1 MEQDELLKRVLMM
14 QRLQGMESEPISA
27 EDPYASMEK
36 DQLISMIHFL
46 VKREDERAQ
55 ENQELKD
62 MVKEL
67 RDTHKQDIK
76 TQSNLMKSID
86 RLTNQVADLSTQNKT
101 LQQKVNDLLSQISV
115 GNKVRFGS
123 TSQKGTKKN
132 TAPVQDREKDKD
144 DFDGTNGAAMSSNQQ
159 ADASL
164 AEETDSAEQPQKS
177 FEYRK
182 GMKYQTMF
190 ADNRIVHESDA
201 NLLPE
206 GATIIKSVY
215 ESTYEQV
222 SYIVQHDY
230 EMIIYKDKDGIM
242 RKGYFP
248 KVSAESENE
257 TVIDRFPG
265 THASCSLLANLVFNK
280 YHMNTPVYREMVR
293 LLNNKMNV
301 SRNTVYNWF
310 VKGSDHLKKVLPV
323 LKEKLLAKGAVV
335 NCDET
340 WCRVKVAGK
349 YGKKYI
355 WCMVNKEAKVAVYFY
370 DDGSRGRQV
379 LRDFLGNTEIDAL
392 QSDGFN
398 VYMYLDKELV
408 DVDHLCCL
416 AHARAKFKYAQ
427 EQGKD
432 ADAEYFI
439 SNIGRL
445 YDLEEQYRLRHLTAQ
460 QIQQERQGEQ
470 TSKIIQ
476 KIRLRLDK
484 LLADTSGMR
493 GELMNKALNYLK
505 SFWNQLILYVK
516 DGRYS
521 IDNSLAERTL
531 RPMTVERKNSLTF
544 GSHDGAEVSV
554 IYHTFIETCK
564 MCGVSTL
571 EYFKEF
577 FNAAIK
583 RVQFQMYLRNV
594 EREQLRIISKA
605 IMQGRTDYERS
616 AMPLCLQRICYR

>member
-1 MEQDELLKRVLMM
+1 MEKDELLKRVLMM
-14 QRLQGMESEPISA
+14 QRLQGMETEPISA

-62 MVKEL
+62 MVKDL
-67 RDTHKQDIK
+67 RDTHKQDVK

-86 RLTNQVADLSTQNKT
+86 RLSNQVADLTTQNKT
-101 LQQKVNDLLSQISV
+101 LQLKVNDLLSQISV
-115 GNKVRFGS
+115 GNKIRFGS
-123 TSQKGTKKN
+123 TSQKGTKK
-132 TAPVQDREKDKD
+132 TVAPVQDREKDKD
-144 DFDGTNGAAMSSNQQ
+144 EFDGTNGAAMSSNQE
-159 ADASL
+159 ADAAP
-164 AEETDSAEQPQKS
+164 AEDAGSTEQPQKS

-190 ADNRIVHESDA
+190 ADNRIVHESDR

-206 GATIIKSVY
+206 GATYIRSEYKSSY
-215 ESTYEQV
+215 DQI

-230 EMIIYKDKDGIM
+230 EIIIYKDKNGDM
-242 RKGYFP
+242 QKGYFP
-248 KVSAESENE
+248 KVSAETENE
-257 TVIDRFPG
+257 AVIDRFPG

-310 VKGSDHLKKVLPV
+310 VKGSEHLKKVLPV

-340 WCRVKVAGK
+340 WCRVKVNGK

-370 DDGSRGRQV
+370 DDGSRGRKV
-379 LRDFLGNTEIDAL
+379 LRDFLGETEISAL

-439 SNIGRL
+439 TSIGRL
-445 YDLEEQYRLRHLTAQ
+445 YDLEEQYRLRHLTPQ

-476 KIRLRLDK
+476 EMRQRLDK

-493 GELMNKALNYLK
+493 GYLMHKALNYLK
-505 SFWNQLILYVK
+505 SFWNQLILYLK

-577 FNAAIK
+577 F
-583 RVQFQMYLRNV
+583 
-594 EREQLRIISKA
+594 KA
-605 IMQGRTDYERS
+605 IMQGRTDYEN
-616 AMPLCLQRICYR
+616 MLPMTIGIKK

>member
-14 QRLQGMESEPISA
+14 QRLQGMETEPISA
-27 EDPYASMEK
+27 EDPYASMDK

-46 VKREDERAQ
+46 VEREDERAQ
-55 ENQELKD
+55 ENRELKD

-67 RDTHKQDIK
+67 RDTHKQDVK
-76 TQSNLMKSID
+76 TQTNLMKSID
-86 RLTNQVADLSTQNKT
+86 KLTNQVADLTTQNKS

-123 TSQKGTKKN
+123 KSQKGIRKN
-132 TAPVQDREKDKD
+132 AAPVQYREKDKD
-144 DFDGTNGAAMSSNQQ
+144 DFDGTNGAAISSASQ
-159 ADASL
+159 AGTIS
-164 AEETDSAEQPQKS
+164 TDSEPADQPQKS
-177 FEYRK
+177 YENRI
-182 GMKYQTMF
+182 GLKYQTMN
-190 ADNRIVHESDA
+190 ADNRIVHESDVT
-201 NLLPE
+201 LLPA
-206 GATIIKSVY
+206 GSTVIKSVF

-230 EMIIYKDKDGIM
+230 EMIIYKDKDGVM

-248 KVSAESENE
+248 KAEESAE
-257 TVIDRFPG
+257 IDRIPG

-310 VKGSDHLKKVLPV
+310 AKGSEYLKKVLPI
-323 LKEKLLAKGAVV
+323 LKERLLAKGAVV

-370 DDGSRGRQV
+370 DDGKRGRKV
-379 LRDFLGNTEIDAL
+379 LRDFLGGTQIDAL

-416 AHARAKFKYAQ
+416 AHARAKFKYAL

-432 ADAEYFI
+432 EEAEYFI
-439 SNIGRL
+439 RNIGRL
-445 YDLEEQYRLRHLTAQ
+445 YDLEEQYRLRHLTSE
-460 QIQQERQGEQ
+460 QIQQERQGEKTAKVISQ
-470 TSKIIQ
+470 
-476 KIRLRLDK
+476 IRQRLDK
-484 LLADTSGMR
+484 LLADGNGMR
-493 GELMNKALNYLK
+493 GDLMQKALNYLK
-505 SFWNQLILYVK
+505 SFWDQLILYLK
-516 DGRYS
+516 DGRYC

-544 GSHDGAEVSV
+544 GSHAGAKVSV

-577 FNAAIK
+577 F
-583 RVQFQMYLRNV
+583 
-594 EREQLRIISKA
+594 KA
-605 IMQGRTDYERS
+605 ITQGRTDYEN
-616 AMPLCLQRICYR
+616 MLPMTIGIKK

>member
-1 MEQDELLKRVLMM
+1 MEKDKLLKRVLMM
-14 QRLQGMESEPISA
+14 QRLQGMETEPISA

-67 RDTHKQDIK
+67 RDTHKQDVKTQASLLK

-86 RLTNQVADLSTQNKT
+86 NLTNQVSDLTTQNKS

-123 TSQKGTKKN
+123 KSQKGIKKN
-132 TAPVQDREKDKD
+132 AVPVQDREKDKD
-144 DFDGTNGAAMSSNQQ
+144 DFDGTNGTAMSSTFQ
-159 ADASL
+159 ADAATVD
-164 AEETDSAEQPQKS
+164 AETEPAEQSQKS
-177 FEYRK
+177 YENRK
-182 GMKYQTMF
+182 GLKYQTMN
-190 ADNRIVHESDA
+190 ADRREIHESDR

-206 GATIIKSVY
+206 GATYLWSEYKSSY
-215 ESTYEQV
+215 DQV

-230 EMIIYKDKDGIM
+230 EIIVYKDKNGKM
-242 RKGYFP
+242 CCGYFP
-248 KVSAESENE
+248 KADEPS
-257 TVIDRFPG
+257 VIDCFPG
-265 THASCSLLANLVFNK
+265 THASSSLLANLVFNK

-293 LLNNKMNV
+293 LLNNRMNM

-310 VKGSDHLKKVLPV
+310 VKGSKHLNKVLPV

-340 WCRVKVAGK
+340 WCRVKVKGK

-370 DDGSRGRQV
+370 DDGSRGRKV
-379 LRDFLGNTEIDAL
+379 LRDFLGETKIDAL

-398 VYMYLDKELV
+398 VYMYLDNELV
-408 DVDHLCCL
+408 DVDHLCCF
-416 AHARAKFKYAQ
+416 AHARAKFQYAF

-439 SNIGRL
+439 RLIGWL
-445 YDLEEQYRLRHLTAQ
+445 YDQEEQYRLRHLTPE
-460 QIQQERQGEQ
+460 QIRKERQGEKTAKVISQ
-470 TSKIIQ
+470 
-476 KIRLRLDK
+476 IRQRLDK
-484 LLADTSGMR
+484 LLADGNGMR
-493 GELMNKALNYLK
+493 GDLMQKALNYLN
-505 SFWNQLILYVK
+505 SFWNQLILYLK
-516 DGRYS
+516 DGRYN

-544 GSHDGAEVSV
+544 GSHAGAKVSV

-577 FNAAIK
+577 F
-583 RVQFQMYLRNV
+583 
-594 EREQLRIISKA
+594 KA
-605 IMQGRTDYERS
+605 IMQGRKDYEN
-616 AMPLCLQRICYR
+616 MLPMTIGIKK

>member
-1 MEQDELLKRVLMM
+1 MEKDELLKRVLMM
-14 QRLQGMESEPISA
+14 QRLQGMETEPV
-27 EDPYASMEK
+27 K
-36 DQLISMIHFL
+36 D
-46 VKREDERAQ
+46 
-55 ENQELKD
+55 
-62 MVKEL
+62 L
-67 RDTHKQDIK
+67 RDTHKQDVK
-76 TQSNLMKSID
+76 TQTNLLKSID
-86 RLTNQVADLSTQNKT
+86 RLTNQVADLTTQNKT

-123 TSQKGTKKN
+123 TSQKGTKKKA
-132 TAPVQDREKDKD
+132 APVQDREKDKD

-159 ADASL
+159 TDA
-164 AEETDSAEQPQKS
+164 APA
-177 FEYRK
+177 
-182 GMKYQTMF
+182 
-190 ADNRIVHESDA
+190 
-201 NLLPE
+201 E

-379 LRDFLGNTEIDAL
+379 LRDFLGKTEIDAL

-445 YDLEEQYRLRHLTAQ
+445 YDLEEQYRLRHLTPQ
-460 QIQQERQGEQ
+460 QILQERQGEQ
-470 TSKIIQ
+470 TTKIIQ
-476 KIRLRLDK
+476 RIRQRLDK
-484 LLADTSGMR
+484 LLADTSSMR
-493 GELMNKALNYLK
+493 GDLMNKALNYLK
-505 SFWNQLILYVK
+505 SFWNQLILYLK

-577 FNAAIK
+577 F
-583 RVQFQMYLRNV
+583 
-594 EREQLRIISKA
+594 KA
-605 IMQGRTDYERS
+605 IMQGRTDYEN
-616 AMPLCLQRICYR
+616 MLPMTIGIKK

>member
-1 MEQDELLKRVLMM
+1 MEKDELLKRVLMM
-14 QRLQGMESEPISA
+14 QRLQGMETEPVSA

-62 MVKEL
+62 MVKDL
-67 RDTHKQDIK
+67 RDTHKQDVK
-76 TQSNLMKSID
+76 TQSNLMESIN
-86 RLTNQVADLSTQNKT
+86 RLTNQVSDLTTQNKA

-123 TSQKGTKKN
+123 TSQKGIKKN
-132 TAPVQDREKDKD
+132 AAPVQDREKDKD
-144 DFDGTNGAAMSSNQQ
+144 EFDGTNGAAMST
-159 ADASL
+159 ASQVEPVS
-164 AEETDSAEQPQKS
+164 EEPAEQP
-177 FEYRK
+177 ERDYENRK
-182 GMKYQTMF
+182 GMKYQTMY
-190 ADNRIVHESDA
+190 ADNRVLHESDV

-206 GATIIKSVY
+206 GATVIKSVY

-248 KVSAESENE
+248 KVNAGMENE

-310 VKGSDHLKKVLPV
+310 VKGSDHLKKVLPL
-323 LKEKLLAKGAVV
+323 LKEKLLAEGAVV
-335 NCDET
+335 HCDET
-340 WCRVKVAGK
+340 WCRVKVYGK

-355 WCMVNKEAKVAVYFY
+355 WGMVNEEARIAVYFY
-370 DDGSRGRQV
+370 DDGSRGRKV
-379 LRDFLGNTEIDAL
+379 LRDFLGDSKIAAL

-398 VYMYLDKELV
+398 VYMYLDNELINI
-408 DVDHLCCL
+408 DHLCCL
-416 AHARAKFKYAQ
+416 AHARAKFKYAL
-427 EQGKD
+427 EQGMD
-432 ADAEYFI
+432 EDAEYFLRL
-439 SNIGRL
+439 IGIL
-445 YDLEEQYRLRHLTAQ
+445 YKLEEEYRLRHLTPE
-460 QIQQERQGEQ
+460 QIRQERQGAK
-470 TSKIIQ
+470 TAKIMQ
-476 KIRLRLDK
+476 QLRQRLDK
-484 LLADTSGMR
+484 LLADSSGMR
-493 GELMNKALNYLK
+493 GNLMQGAMTYLNRFWDQLFLYL
-505 SFWNQLILYVK
+505 K
-516 DGRYS
+516 DGRYN
-521 IDNSLAERTL
+521 IDNSLAERML

-544 GSHDGAEVSV
+544 GSHAGVEVSV

-577 FNAAIK
+577 F
-583 RVQFQMYLRNV
+583 
-594 EREQLRIISKA
+594 KA
-605 IMQGRTDYERS
+605 IMQGRTDYEN
-616 AMPLCLQRICYR
+616 MLPMTIGIKK

>member
-1 MEQDELLKRVLMM
+1 MEKDKLLKRVLMM
-14 QRLQGMESEPISA
+14 QRLQGMETEPISA

-67 RDTHKQDIK
+67 RDTHKQDVKTQASLLK

-86 RLTNQVADLSTQNKT
+86 NLTNQVSDLTTQNKS

-123 TSQKGTKKN
+123 KSQKGIKKN
-132 TAPVQDREKDKD
+132 AVPVQDREKDKD
-144 DFDGTNGAAMSSNQQ
+144 DFDGTNGTAMSSTFQ
-159 ADASL
+159 ADAATVD
-164 AEETDSAEQPQKS
+164 AETEPAEQSQKS
-177 FEYRK
+177 YENRK
-182 GMKYQTMF
+182 GLKYQTMN
-190 ADNRIVHESDA
+190 ADRREIHESDR

-206 GATIIKSVY
+206 GATYLWSEYKSSY
-215 ESTYEQV
+215 DQV

-230 EMIIYKDKDGIM
+230 EIIVYKDKNGKM
-242 RKGYFP
+242 CCGYFP
-248 KVSAESENE
+248 KADEPS
-257 TVIDRFPG
+257 VIDCFPG
-265 THASCSLLANLVFNK
+265 THASSSLLANLVFNK

-293 LLNNKMNV
+293 LLNNRMNM

-310 VKGSDHLKKVLPV
+310 VKGSKHLNKVLPV

-340 WCRVKVAGK
+340 WCRVKIKGK

-370 DDGSRGRQV
+370 DDGSRGRKV
-379 LRDFLGNTEIDAL
+379 LRDFLGETKIDAL

-398 VYMYLDKELV
+398 VYMYLDNELV
-408 DVDHLCCL
+408 DVDHLCCF
-416 AHARAKFKYAQ
+416 AHSRAKFQYAF

-439 SNIGRL
+439 RLIGWL
-445 YDLEEQYRLRHLTAQ
+445 YDQEEQYRLRHLTPE
-460 QIQQERQGEQ
+460 QIRKERQGEKTAKVISQ
-470 TSKIIQ
+470 
-476 KIRLRLDK
+476 IRQRLDK
-484 LLADTSGMR
+484 LLADGNGMR
-493 GELMNKALNYLK
+493 GDLMQKALNYLN
-505 SFWNQLILYVK
+505 SFWNQLILYLK
-516 DGRYS
+516 DGRYN

-544 GSHDGAEVSV
+544 GSHAGAKVSV

-577 FNAAIK
+577 F
-583 RVQFQMYLRNV
+583 
-594 EREQLRIISKA
+594 KA
-605 IMQGRTDYERS
+605 IMQGRKDYEN
-616 AMPLCLQRICYR
+616 MLPMTIGIKK

>member
-14 QRLQGMESEPISA
+14 QRLQGMETEPVSA
-27 EDPYASMEK
+27 EDPYAAMDK

-46 VKREDERAQ
+46 VKREEEKAQ

-62 MVKEL
+62 MVREL
-67 RDTHKQDIK
+67 RETRE
-76 TQSNLMKSID
+76 SLMKS
-86 RLTNQVADLSTQNKT
+86 V
-101 LQQKVNDLLSQISV
+101 DLLSKQLADSSNEKAVLLQKIDDLMSMISV
-115 GNKVRFGS
+115 NNKVRFGS
-123 TSQKGTKKN
+123 TSQKGSRKKA
-132 TAPVQDREKDKD
+132 APIKDREKDKN
-144 DFDGTNGAAMSSNQQ
+144 DFDGTNGAAMISATQSDTVS
-159 ADASL
+159 ADADPEP
-164 AEETDSAEQPQKS
+164 AGQAQKS
-177 FEYRK
+177 YENRK
-182 GMKYQTMF
+182 GLRYQTMN
-190 ADNRIVHESDA
+190 ADNRIVHESDV

-206 GATIIKSVY
+206 GSTVIKSIF

-230 EMIIYKDKDGIM
+230 EMIIYKDKDGVM

-248 KVSAESENE
+248 KAEESAE
-257 TVIDRFPG
+257 IDRIPG

-310 VKGSDHLKKVLPV
+310 VKGSEYLNKVLPI

-355 WCMVNKEAKVAVYFY
+355 WCMVNKEAKIAVYFY

-379 LRDFLGNTEIDAL
+379 LRDFLDKTEIDAL

-416 AHARAKFKYAQ
+416 AHARAKFKYAL

-432 ADAEYFI
+432 EEAEYFI
-439 SNIGRL
+439 RNIGRL
-445 YDLEEQYRLRHLTAQ
+445 YDLEEQYRLRHLTPE
-460 QIQQERQGEQ
+460 QIQQERQGEK
-470 TSKIIQ
+470 TSKIISQ
-476 KIRLRLDK
+476 IRQRLDK
-484 LLADTSGMR
+484 LLADGNGMR
-493 GELMNKALNYLK
+493 GDLMQKALNYLN
-505 SFWNQLILYVK
+505 SFWNQLILYLK
-516 DGRYS
+516 DGRYN

-544 GSHDGAEVSV
+544 GSHAGAKVSV

-577 FNAAIK
+577 F
-583 RVQFQMYLRNV
+583 
-594 EREQLRIISKA
+594 KA
-605 IMQGRTDYERS
+605 IMQGRTDYEN
-616 AMPLCLQRICYR
+616 MLPMTIGIKK

>member
-1 MEQDELLKRVLMM
+1 MEKDELLKRVLMM
-14 QRLQGMESEPISA
+14 QRLQGMETEPISA

-46 VKREDERAQ
+46 VKREDERAL
-55 ENQELKD
+55 EIQELKD
-62 MVKEL
+62 MIKELKETHKEDVKAQQRLMRAIEEMTRRQADTDAENKEL
-67 RDTHKQDIK
+67 RQEIK
-76 TQSNLMKSID
+76 N
-86 RLTNQVADLSTQNKT
+86 
-101 LQQKVNDLLSQISV
+101 LLSRISV

-123 TSQKGTKKN
+123 TSQKGTKKR
-132 TAPVQDREKDKD
+132 TIPVQDREKDKD
-144 DFDGTNGAAMSSNQQ
+144 DFDGTNCAAMSSNSQ
-159 ADASL
+159 AEVTP
-164 AEETDSAEQPQKS
+164 AEDTESTEQAQKS

-190 ADNRIVHESDA
+190 ADNRIVHESDR

-206 GATIIKSVY
+206 GATYIRSEYKSSY
-215 ESTYEQV
+215 DQV

-230 EMIIYKDKDGIM
+230 EIIIYKDKNGDM
-242 RKGYFP
+242 QKGYFP
-248 KVSAESENE
+248 KSEE
-257 TVIDRFPG
+257 PSVIDQFPG
-265 THASCSLLANLVFNK
+265 THASSSLLANLVFNK
-280 YHMNTPVYREMVR
+280 YHMNTPIYREMDR
-293 LLNNKMNV
+293 LFNNNMTV
-301 SRNTVYNWF
+301 CRNTVYNWF

-439 SNIGRL
+439 TNIGRL
-445 YDLEEQYRLRHLTAQ
+445 YDLEEQYRVRHLTPQ
-460 QIQQERQGEQ
+460 QIQQERQGKMTTQ
-470 TSKIIQ
+470 IIQ
-476 KIRLRLDK
+476 RIRQRLDK

-505 SFWNQLILYVK
+505 SFWNQLILYLK

-577 FNAAIK
+577 F
-583 RVQFQMYLRNV
+583 
-594 EREQLRIISKA
+594 KA
-605 IMQGRTDYERS
+605 IMQGRTDYEN
-616 AMPLCLQRICYR
+616 MLPMTIGIKK

>member
-1 MEQDELLKRVLMM
+1 MEKDELLKRVLMM
-14 QRLQGMESEPISA
+14 QRLQGMETEPISV

-67 RDTHKQDIK
+67 RDTHKQDVK
-76 TQSNLMKSID
+76 TQTNLLKSID
-86 RLTNQVADLSTQNKT
+86 NLTSQVADLTTQNKT

-123 TSQKGTKKN
+123 KSQKGIKKN
-132 TAPVQDREKDKD
+132 NTPVEDREKDKD
-144 DFDGTNGAAMSSNQQ
+144 DFDGTNGAAICSTSQ
-159 ADASL
+159 ADITSAD
-164 AEETDSAEQPQKS
+164 AAPEPAEQTQKS
-177 FEYRK
+177 YENRK
-182 GMKYQTMF
+182 GLKYQTMN
-190 ADNRIVHESDA
+190 ADNRIVHESDI

-206 GATIIKSVY
+206 GSTVIKSVF

-230 EMIIYKDKDGIM
+230 EMIIYKDKDGVM
-242 RKGYFP
+242 HKGYFP
-248 KVSAESENE
+248 KAEEPAE
-257 TVIDRFPG
+257 IDRIPG

-310 VKGSDHLKKVLPV
+310 AKGSEYLKKVLPV
-323 LKEKLLAKGAVV
+323 LKEKLLEKGAVV

-355 WCMVNKEAKVAVYFY
+355 WCMVNKEAKIAVYFY
-370 DDGSRGRQV
+370 DDGSRGRKV
-379 LRDFLGNTEIDAL
+379 LRDFLGEMQIDAL

-416 AHARAKFKYAQ
+416 AHARAKFKYAF

-432 ADAEYFI
+432 EDAEYFI
-439 SNIGRL
+439 RLIGWL
-445 YDLEEQYRLRHLTAQ
+445 YDLEEQYRLRHLTPE
-460 QIQQERQGEQ
+460 QIQQERQGEK
-470 TSKIIQ
+470 TGKIISQ
-476 KIRLRLDK
+476 IRQRLDK
-484 LLADTSGMR
+484 LLADSSGMR
-493 GELMNKALNYLK
+493 GDLMQKALNYLK
-505 SFWNQLILYVK
+505 SFWDQLFLYIK
-516 DGRYS
+516 DGRYC

-544 GSHDGAEVSV
+544 GSHAGAEISV

-577 FNAAIK
+577 F
-583 RVQFQMYLRNV
+583 
-594 EREQLRIISKA
+594 KA
-605 IMQGRTDYERS
+605 IMQGRTDYEN
-616 AMPLCLQRICYR
+616 MLPMTIGIKK

>member
-1 MEQDELLKRVLMM
+1 
-14 QRLQGMESEPISA
+14 
-27 EDPYASMEK
+27 
-36 DQLISMIHFL
+36 
-46 VKREDERAQ
+46 
-55 ENQELKD
+55 

-577 FNAAIK
+577 F
-583 RVQFQMYLRNV
+583 
-594 EREQLRIISKA
+594 KA
-605 IMQGRTDYERS
+605 IMQGRTDYENLLP
-616 AMPLCLQRICYR
+616 MTIGIKK

>member
-1 MEQDELLKRVLMM
+1 MEKDKLLKRVLMM
-14 QRLQGMESEPISA
+14 QRLQVMETEPISA

-67 RDTHKQDIK
+67 RDTHKQDVKTQASLLK

-86 RLTNQVADLSTQNKT
+86 NLTNQVSDLTTQNKS
-101 LQQKVNDLLSQISV
+101 LQHKVNDLLSQISV

-123 TSQKGTKKN
+123 KSQKGIKKN
-132 TAPVQDREKDKD
+132 AVPVQDREKDKD
-144 DFDGTNGAAMSSNQQ
+144 DFDGTNGTAMSSTFQ
-159 ADASL
+159 ADAATVD
-164 AEETDSAEQPQKS
+164 AEAEPAEQSQKS
-177 FEYRK
+177 YENRK
-182 GMKYQTMF
+182 GLKYQTMN
-190 ADNRIVHESDA
+190 ADRREIHESDR

-206 GATIIKSVY
+206 GATYLWSEYKSSY
-215 ESTYEQV
+215 DQV

-230 EMIIYKDKDGIM
+230 EIIVYKDKNGKM
-242 RKGYFP
+242 CCGYFP
-248 KVSAESENE
+248 KADEPS
-257 TVIDRFPG
+257 VIDCFPG
-265 THASCSLLANLVFNK
+265 THASSSLLANLVFNK

-293 LLNNKMNV
+293 LLNNRMNM

-310 VKGSDHLKKVLPV
+310 VKGSKHLNKVLPV

-340 WCRVKVAGK
+340 WCRVKVKGK

-370 DDGSRGRQV
+370 DDGSRGRKV
-379 LRDFLGNTEIDAL
+379 LRDFLGETKIDAL

-398 VYMYLDKELV
+398 VYMYLDNELV
-408 DVDHLCCL
+408 DVDHLCCF
-416 AHARAKFKYAQ
+416 AHARAKFQYAF

-439 SNIGRL
+439 RLIGWL
-445 YDLEEQYRLRHLTAQ
+445 YDQEEQYRLRHLTPE
-460 QIQQERQGEQ
+460 QIRKERQGEKTAKVISQ
-470 TSKIIQ
+470 
-476 KIRLRLDK
+476 IRQRLDK
-484 LLADTSGMR
+484 LLADGNGMR
-493 GELMNKALNYLK
+493 GDLMQKALNYLN
-505 SFWNQLILYVK
+505 SFWNQLILYLK
-516 DGRYS
+516 DGRYN

-544 GSHDGAEVSV
+544 GSHAGAKVSV

-577 FNAAIK
+577 F
-583 RVQFQMYLRNV
+583 
-594 EREQLRIISKA
+594 KA
-605 IMQGRTDYERS
+605 IMQGRKDYEN
-616 AMPLCLQRICYR
+616 MLPMTIGIKK

>member
-1 MEQDELLKRVLMM
+1 MEKDELLKRVLMM
-14 QRLQGMESEPISA
+14 QRLQGMETEPVSA

-55 ENQELKD
+55 KNQELKD

-67 RDTHKQDIK
+67 RDTHKQDVKIQ
-76 TQSNLMKSID
+76 TNLMKSID
-86 RLTNQVADLSTQNKT
+86 KLTNQVADLTTQNRS

-123 TSQKGTKKN
+123 KSQKGIKKN
-132 TAPVQDREKDKD
+132 APVQDREKDKD
-144 DFDGTNGAAMSSNQQ
+144 DFDGTNGAVMSSVSQ
-159 ADASL
+159 ADATS
-164 AEETDSAEQPQKS
+164 ADTDPESAEQAQKS
-177 FEYRK
+177 YENRI
-182 GMKYQTMF
+182 GLKYQTMN
-190 ADNRIVHESDA
+190 ADNRIVHESDV

-206 GATIIKSVY
+206 GATIIKSVF

-230 EMIIYKDKDGIM
+230 EMIIYKDKDGVM

-248 KVSAESENE
+248 KAEESAE
-257 TVIDRFPG
+257 IDRIPG

-293 LLNNKMNV
+293 LLNNNMNV

-310 VKGSDHLKKVLPV
+310 VKGSEYLNKVLPI
-323 LKEKLLAKGAVV
+323 LKGKLLAKGAVV

-340 WCRVKVAGK
+340 WCRVKVKGK

-370 DDGSRGRQV
+370 DDGSRGRKV
-379 LRDFLGNTEIDAL
+379 LRDFLGETKIDAL

-398 VYMYLDKELV
+398 VYMYLDNELV
-408 DVDHLCCL
+408 DVDHLCCF
-416 AHARAKFKYAQ
+416 AHARAKFQYAF

-439 SNIGRL
+439 RLIGWL
-445 YDLEEQYRLRHLTAQ
+445 YDQEKQYRLRHLTPE
-460 QIQQERQGEQ
+460 QIRKERQAKKTAKVISQ
-470 TSKIIQ
+470 
-476 KIRLRLDK
+476 IRQRLDK
-484 LLADTSGMR
+484 LLADGNGMR
-493 GELMNKALNYLK
+493 GDLMQKALNYLN
-505 SFWNQLILYVK
+505 SFWNQLILYLK
-516 DGRYS
+516 DGRYN

-544 GSHDGAEVSV
+544 GSHAGAKVSV

-577 FNAAIK
+577 F
-583 RVQFQMYLRNV
+583 
-594 EREQLRIISKA
+594 KA
-605 IMQGRTDYERS
+605 IMQGRTDYDN
-616 AMPLCLQRICYR
+616 MLPMTIGIKKQ

>member
-1 MEQDELLKRVLMM
+1 MEKDELLKRVLMM
-14 QRLQGMESEPISA
+14 QRLQGMETEPISA

-67 RDTHKQDIK
+67 RDTHKQDVK
-76 TQSNLMKSID
+76 TQTNLLKSID
-86 RLTNQVADLSTQNKT
+86 NLTNQVADLTTQNKA

-123 TSQKGTKKN
+123 KSQKGIKKN
-132 TAPVQDREKDKD
+132 TPVQDREKDKD
-144 DFDGTNGAAMSSNQQ
+144 DFDGTNGTAISSTSQ
-159 ADASL
+159 ADAASVD
-164 AEETDSAEQPQKS
+164 ADQEPADQAQRN
-177 FEYRK
+177 YDNRK

-190 ADNRIVHESDA
+190 ADNKILHKSDV

-206 GATIIKSVY
+206 GATYIKSKIKSSY
-215 ESTYEQV
+215 DQV

-230 EMIIYKDKDGIM
+230 EIIVYKDKDGNM
-242 RKGYFP
+242 QEGYFP
-248 KVSAESENE
+248 MTEEPSA
-257 TVIDRFPG
+257 IDCFPG
-265 THASCSLLANLVFNK
+265 THASSSLLANLVFNK
-280 YHMNTPVYREMVR
+280 YHMNTPVYREMDR
-293 LLNNKMNV
+293 LFNNNMTV
-301 SRNTVYNWF
+301 CRNTVYNWF
-310 VKGSDHLKKVLPV
+310 VKGSKHLNKVLPI

-340 WCRVKVAGK
+340 WCRVKVNGK

-355 WCMVNKEAKVAVYFY
+355 WGMVNEEAKVAVYFY

-379 LRDFLGNTEIDAL
+379 LRDFLGETEIDAL

-398 VYMYLDKELV
+398 VYMYIDKELV

-416 AHARAKFKYAQ
+416 AHVRAKFQYAL

-432 ADAEYFI
+432 KEAAYFME
-439 SNIGRL
+439 NIGRL
-445 YDLEEQYRLRHLTAQ
+445 YDLEKQYKLRNLTPK
-460 QIQQERQGEQ
+460 QILQERQGEE
-470 TSKIIQ
+470 TLKIVQ
-476 KIRLRLDK
+476 RLRHRLDK
-484 LLADTSGMR
+484 LLADGNGMR
-493 GELMNKALNYLK
+493 GDLMNKALNYLK
-505 SFWNQLILYVK
+505 SFWNQLILYLK
-516 DGRYS
+516 DGRYN
-521 IDNSLAERTL
+521 IDNSLAERAL

-544 GSHDGAEVSV
+544 GSHAGVQISV

-577 FNAAIK
+577 F
-583 RVQFQMYLRNV
+583 
-594 EREQLRIISKA
+594 KA
-605 IMQGRTDYERS
+605 IMQGRTDYEN
-616 AMPLCLQRICYR
+616 MLPMTIGIKK

>member
-1 MEQDELLKRVLMM
+1 MEKDKLLKRVLMM
-14 QRLQGMESEPISA
+14 QRLQGMETEPISA

-67 RDTHKQDIK
+67 RDTHKQDVKTQASLLK

-86 RLTNQVADLSTQNKT
+86 NLTNQVSDLTTQNKS

-123 TSQKGTKKN
+123 KSQKGIKKN
-132 TAPVQDREKDKD
+132 AVPVQDREKDKD
-144 DFDGTNGAAMSSNQQ
+144 DFDGTNGTAMSSTFQ
-159 ADASL
+159 ADAATVD
-164 AEETDSAEQPQKS
+164 AETEPAEQSQKS
-177 FEYRK
+177 YENRK
-182 GMKYQTMF
+182 GLKYQTMN
-190 ADNRIVHESDA
+190 ADRREIHESDR

-206 GATIIKSVY
+206 GATYLWSEYKSSY
-215 ESTYEQV
+215 DQV

-230 EMIIYKDKDGIM
+230 EIIVYKDKNGKM
-242 RKGYFP
+242 CCGYFP
-248 KVSAESENE
+248 KADEPS
-257 TVIDRFPG
+257 VIDCFPG
-265 THASCSLLANLVFNK
+265 THASSSLLANLVFNK

-293 LLNNKMNV
+293 LLNNRMNM

-310 VKGSDHLKKVLPV
+310 VKGSKHLNKVLPV

-340 WCRVKVAGK
+340 WCRVKVKGK

-370 DDGSRGRQV
+370 DDGSRGRKV
-379 LRDFLGNTEIDAL
+379 LRDFLGETKIDAL

-398 VYMYLDKELV
+398 VYMYLDNELV
-408 DVDHLCCL
+408 DVDHLCCF
-416 AHARAKFKYAQ
+416 AHARAKFQYAF

-439 SNIGRL
+439 RLIGWL
-445 YDLEEQYRLRHLTAQ
+445 YDQEEQYRLRHLTPE
-460 QIQQERQGEQ
+460 QIRKERQGEKTAKVISQ
-470 TSKIIQ
+470 
-476 KIRLRLDK
+476 IRQRLDK
-484 LLADTSGMR
+484 LLADGNGMR
-493 GELMNKALNYLK
+493 GDLMQKALNYLN
-505 SFWNQLILYVK
+505 SFWNQLILYLK
-516 DGRYS
+516 DGRYN

-544 GSHDGAEVSV
+544 GSHAGAKVSV

-577 FNAAIK
+577 F
-583 RVQFQMYLRNV
+583 
-594 EREQLRIISKA
+594 KA
-605 IMQGRTDYERS
+605 IMQGRTDYENLLP
-616 AMPLCLQRICYR
+616 MTIGIKK

>member
-159 ADASL
+159 ADAAP
-164 AEETDSAEQPQKS
+164 AEETESAEQTQKS

-190 ADNRIVHESDA
+190 ADNRIVHESDV

-230 EMIIYKDKDGIM
+230 EMIIYKDKNGKI

-248 KVSAESENE
+248 KVSAETENG
-257 TVIDRFPG
+257 TAIDRFPG

-310 VKGSDHLKKVLPV
+310 RKGSYHLKKVLPV

-340 WCRVKVAGK
+340 WCRVKVNGK

-370 DDGSRGRQV
+370 DDGSRGRKV
-379 LRDFLGNTEIDAL
+379 LRDFLGETEIDAL

-416 AHARAKFKYAQ
+416 AHARAKFKYAL

-432 ADAEYFI
+432 KDAEFFI
-439 SNIGRL
+439 RLIGWL
-445 YDLEEQYRLRHLTAQ
+445 YDQEEQYRLRHLTSK
-460 QIQQERQGEQ
+460 QILQERQGEK
-470 TSKIIQ
+470 TTKIVNQ
-476 KIRLRLDK
+476 IRQRLDK
-484 LLADTSGMR
+484 LLAEGNGMR
-493 GELMNKALNYLK
+493 GDLMIKALNYLNH
-505 SFWNQLILYVK
+505 FWNQLILYLK

-531 RPMTVERKNSLTF
+531 RPMTVERKNSLAF
-544 GSHDGAEVSV
+544 GSHKGAEVSV

-571 EYFKEF
+571 EYFKELF
-577 FNAAIK
+577 
-583 RVQFQMYLRNV
+583 
-594 EREQLRIISKA
+594 KA
-605 IMQGRTDYERS
+605 IMQGRTDYEN
-616 AMPLCLQRICYR
+616 MLPMTIGIKK

>member
-1 MEQDELLKRVLMM
+1 MEKDELLKRVLMM
-14 QRLQGMESEPISA
+14 QRLQGMETEPISA

-67 RDTHKQDIK
+67 RDTHKQDVKIQ
-76 TQSNLMKSID
+76 TNLMKSID
-86 RLTNQVADLSTQNKT
+86 KLTNQVADLTTQNRS

-123 TSQKGTKKN
+123 KSQKGIKKN
-132 TAPVQDREKDKD
+132 APVQDREKDKD
-144 DFDGTNGAAMSSNQQ
+144 DFDGTNGAVMSSVSQ
-159 ADASL
+159 ADATS
-164 AEETDSAEQPQKS
+164 ADTDPESAEQAQKS
-177 FEYRK
+177 YENRI
-182 GMKYQTMF
+182 GLKYQTMN
-190 ADNRIVHESDA
+190 ADNRIVHESDV

-206 GATIIKSVY
+206 GATIIKSVF

-445 YDLEEQYRLRHLTAQ
+445 YDLEEQYRLRHLTPE
-460 QIQQERQGEQ
+460 QIQQERQGEK
-470 TSKIIQ
+470 TSKIITQ
-476 KIRLRLDK
+476 IRQRLDK
-484 LLADTSGMR
+484 LLADGNGMR
-493 GELMNKALNYLK
+493 GDLMQKALNYLK
-505 SFWNQLILYVK
+505 SFWDQLFLYIK
-516 DGRYS
+516 DGRYC

-544 GSHDGAEVSV
+544 GSHAGAKVSV

-577 FNAAIK
+577 F
-583 RVQFQMYLRNV
+583 
-594 EREQLRIISKA
+594 KA
-605 IMQGRTDYERS
+605 IMQGRTDYDN
-616 AMPLCLQRICYR
+616 MLPMTIGIKKQ

>member
-1 MEQDELLKRVLMM
+1 MKRVLMM
-14 QRLQGMESEPISA
+14 QRLQGMETEPISA
-27 EDPYASMEK
+27 EDPYSSMEK

-55 ENQELKD
+55 ENQDLKD

-67 RDTHKQDIK
+67 RDTHKQDVK
-76 TQSNLMKSID
+76 TQTNLMKSID
-86 RLTNQVADLSTQNKT
+86 RLTSQVADLTTQNKT

-123 TSQKGTKKN
+123 KSQKGIKKN
-132 TAPVQDREKDKD
+132 APVQDRDKDKD
-144 DFDGTNGAAMSSNQQ
+144 DFDGTNGAVMSSTSQT
-159 ADASL
+159 DA
-164 AEETDSAEQPQKS
+164 AHVEESESAEQTQKS

-190 ADNRIVHESDA
+190 ADNRVLHESDV

-323 LKEKLLAKGAVV
+323 LKEKLLVKGAVV

-355 WCMVNKEAKVAVYFY
+355 WCMVNKEAKIAVYFY
-370 DDGSRGRQV
+370 DDGSRGRKV
-379 LRDFLGNTEIDAL
+379 LREFLDKTEIDAL

-416 AHARAKFKYAQ
+416 AHARAKFKYAL

-432 ADAEYFI
+432 EEAEYFI
-439 SNIGRL
+439 RNIGRL
-445 YDLEEQYRLRHLTAQ
+445 YDLEELYRMRHLTPG
-460 QIQQERQGEQ
+460 QIRQERQGER
-470 TSKIIQ
+470 TSKIISQ
-476 KIRLRLDK
+476 IRQRLDK
-484 LLADTSGMR
+484 LLADGNGMR
-493 GELMNKALNYLK
+493 GDLMQKALNYLK
-505 SFWNQLILYVK
+505 SFWNQLFLYIK
-516 DGRYS
+516 DGRYC

-544 GSHDGAEVSV
+544 GSHAGAKVSV

-564 MCGVSTL
+564 MCGISTL

-577 FNAAIK
+577 F
-583 RVQFQMYLRNV
+583 
-594 EREQLRIISKA
+594 KA
-605 IMQGRTDYERS
+605 IMQGRTDYEN
-616 AMPLCLQRICYR
+616 MLPMTIGIKK

>member
-1 MEQDELLKRVLMM
+1 MEKDELLKRVLMM
-14 QRLQGMESEPISA
+14 QRLQGMETEPISA

-67 RDTHKQDIK
+67 RDTHKQDVK

-86 RLTNQVADLSTQNKT
+86 RLTNQVADLTTQNKT

-123 TSQKGTKKN
+123 TSQKGTKKKA
-132 TAPVQDREKDKD
+132 TPVQDREKDKD
-144 DFDGTNGAAMSSNQQ
+144 DFDGTNGTVMSSNTQ
-159 ADASL
+159 ADVTL
-164 AEETDSAEQPQKS
+164 TEEMESTEQTQKS

-190 ADNRIVHESDA
+190 ADNRVLHESDV

-206 GATIIKSVY
+206 GATVIKSVY

-248 KVSAESENE
+248 KAEESAE
-257 TVIDRFPG
+257 IDRIPG

-310 VKGSDHLKKVLPV
+310 VKGSEYLNKVLPI
-323 LKEKLLAKGAVV
+323 LKEKLLVKGAVV

-355 WCMVNKEAKVAVYFY
+355 WCMVNKEAKIAVYFY
-370 DDGSRGRQV
+370 DDGSRGRKV
-379 LRDFLGNTEIDAL
+379 LREFLDKTEIDAL

-416 AHARAKFKYAQ
+416 AHARAKFKYAL

-432 ADAEYFI
+432 EEAEYFI
-439 SNIGRL
+439 RNIGRL
-445 YDLEEQYRLRHLTAQ
+445 YDLEEQYRLRHLTPE
-460 QIQQERQGEQ
+460 QIQQERQGEK
-470 TSKIIQ
+470 TSKIITQ
-476 KIRLRLDK
+476 IRQRLDK
-484 LLADTSGMR
+484 LLADGNGMR
-493 GELMNKALNYLK
+493 GDLMQKALNYLR
-505 SFWNQLILYVK
+505 SFWDQLFLYIK
-516 DGRYS
+516 DGRYC

-544 GSHDGAEVSV
+544 GSHAGAKVSV

-577 FNAAIK
+577 F
-583 RVQFQMYLRNV
+583 
-594 EREQLRIISKA
+594 KA
-605 IMQGRTDYERS
+605 IMQGRTDYEN
-616 AMPLCLQRICYR
+616 MLPMTIGIKK

>member
-1 MEQDELLKRVLMM
+1 MEKDELLKRVLMM
-14 QRLQGMESEPISA
+14 QRLQGMETEPVSA

-46 VKREDERAQ
+46 VKREDERAR

-62 MVKEL
+62 MVKDL
-67 RDTHKQDIK
+67 RDTHKQDVK
-76 TQSNLMKSID
+76 TQSSLMKSID
-86 RLTNQVADLSTQNKT
+86 RLTNQVADLTTQNKT

-123 TSQKGTKKN
+123 TSQKGTKKKA
-132 TAPVQDREKDKD
+132 APVQDREKDQD

-159 ADASL
+159 ADTAP
-164 AEETDSAEQPQKS
+164 ADETESAGQARRS

-190 ADNRIVHESDA
+190 ADNRIVHESDK

-206 GATIIKSVY
+206 GATYIRSEYKSSY
-215 ESTYEQV
+215 DQV

-230 EMIIYKDKDGIM
+230 EIIIYKDKDGIM

-310 VKGSDHLKKVLPV
+310 VKGSEHLKKVLPV

-379 LRDFLGNTEIDAL
+379 LRDFLGETEISAL

-439 SNIGRL
+439 TSIGRL
-445 YDLEEQYRLRHLTAQ
+445 YDLEEQYRLRHLTPQ

-476 KIRLRLDK
+476 RMRQRLDK
-484 LLADTSGMR
+484 LLADTIGMR
-493 GELMNKALNYLK
+493 GYLMHKALNYLK
-505 SFWNQLILYVK
+505 SFWNQLILYLK

-521 IDNSLAERTL
+521 IDNTLAERTL

-544 GSHDGAEVSV
+544 GSHDGVEVSV

-564 MCGVSTL
+564 MCGVPTL

-577 FNAAIK
+577 F
-583 RVQFQMYLRNV
+583 
-594 EREQLRIISKA
+594 KA
-605 IMQGRTDYERS
+605 IMQGRTDYEN
-616 AMPLCLQRICYR
+616 MLPMTIGIKNN

>member
-1 MEQDELLKRVLMM
+1 MEKDELLKRVLMM
-14 QRLQGMESEPISA
+14 QRLQGMETEPISA

-62 MVKEL
+62 MVKDL
-67 RDTHKQDIK
+67 RDTHKQDVKTQTNLLK

-86 RLTNQVADLSTQNKT
+86 KLTNQVADLTNQNKS

-123 TSQKGTKKN
+123 KSQKGIRKN

-144 DFDGTNGAAMSSNQQ
+144 DFDGTNGAAMSSNSQ
-159 ADASL
+159 ADAAHVEDS
-164 AEETDSAEQPQKS
+164 ESAEQPQKS

-190 ADNRIVHESDA
+190 ADNRVLHESDV

-379 LRDFLGNTEIDAL
+379 LRDFLGKTEIDAL

-445 YDLEEQYRLRHLTAQ
+445 YDLEEQYRLRHLTPQ

-470 TSKIIQ
+470 TTKIIQ
-476 KIRLRLDK
+476 KIRQRLDK

-493 GELMNKALNYLK
+493 GDLMNKALNYLK
-505 SFWNQLILYVK
+505 SFWNQLILYLK

-577 FNAAIK
+577 F
-583 RVQFQMYLRNV
+583 
-594 EREQLRIISKA
+594 KA
-605 IMQGRTDYERS
+605 IMQGRTDYEN
-616 AMPLCLQRICYR
+616 MLPMTIGIKK